1 MNTQCIVYVSDVEYS
16 FPTFLSAIQA
26 RKFANSKTD
35 VCVLMSEKI
44 DNFKDLQALLQE
56 KGVELVDAAD
66 ALTDCLGHLNGEH
79 FQGRISVS
87 TMAKLVLCEVL
98 PKHYTQII
106 YFDGDTQIVSSLYAL
121 ESTFVPQGRF
131 FAARDYM
138 SIRKMLLGGAD
149 SHYFNAGVL
158 KFHRD
163 GWIGQEALALFASNP
178 DACEGKHDQG
188 ALNYVCGR
196 SLTLISNRWNFPKQ
210 FLHLVDMSSLALV
223 HYMAHPKPWHGTF
236 FPWTEKE
243 SRVYVE
249 LRKAHPLFDAL
260 YRGISLDRTLMYKY
274 RSVREKIGHTFSSAV
289 PNPHVQG
296 LLVGNYA
303 V

>member
-1 MNTQCIVYVSDVEYS
+1 MNTQCVVYVSDVEYS

-26 RKFANSKTD
+26 RKFASSKTD

-44 DNFKDLQALLQE
+44 DNFEDLKALLQQ
-56 KGVELVDAAD
+56 KGVLLIDATD
-66 ALTDCLGHLNGEH
+66 ALKECLGHLSGDH

-87 TMAKLVLCEVL
+87 TMAKLVLGEVL
-98 PKHYTQII
+98 PEHYSQII

-121 ESTFVPQGRF
+121 ESAYVPPRRF

-138 SIRKMLLGGAD
+138 SINKLLQGGTD

-158 KFHRD
+158 KFHRE
-163 GWIGQEALALFASNP
+163 GWIGQEALALFATNP

-188 ALNYVCGR
+188 ALNYVCGQ

-236 FPWTEKE
+236 FPWSDKE

-249 LRKAHPLFDAL
+249 LRKSHPLFASL
-260 YRGISLDRTLMYKY
+260 YRGISLDRKAVYKY
-274 RSVREKIGHTFSSAV
+274 RSFKEQLGHTFSTAV
-289 PNPHVQG
+289 PNPRVQG
-296 LLVGNYA
+296 LLVGNYI